1 MKDLSFQ
8 NPNHNSSVHYKRR
21 IFFGLDFVRKNPSY
35 RESKYYFPCCLPSHS
50 SPFIHI
56 MLSIAAIK
64 SNPKPADHI
73 KSIKYVSLTHL
84 VIDKMKVNEWIDHDH
99 TTTKKIKSL
108 KTESTIFFSCCTL
121 VLLYFWCVTFLNK
134 KREINWIWPHFIQS
148 SKSLQWTERMHCAQS
163 THSSNTNQMLLAL
176 RRCSYKV

>member
-84 VIDKMKVNEWIDHDH
+84 DIDKMKVNEWIDHDH
-99 TTTKKIKSL
+99 TTTKKQLNHWKQ
-108 KTESTIFFSCCTL
+108 KTQDFFLAVHWCFYIFDVSRF
-121 VLLYFWCVTFLNK
+121 
-134 KREINWIWPHFIQS
+134 
-148 SKSLQWTERMHCAQS
+148 
-163 THSSNTNQMLLAL
+163 
-176 RRCSYKV
+176 